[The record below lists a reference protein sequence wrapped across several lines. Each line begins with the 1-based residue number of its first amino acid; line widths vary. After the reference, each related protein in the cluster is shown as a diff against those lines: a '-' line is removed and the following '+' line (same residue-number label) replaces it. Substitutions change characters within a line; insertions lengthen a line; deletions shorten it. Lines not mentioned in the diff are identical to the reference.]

1 MVHLPITPSSRA
13 HRLNPHVITI
23 PWHSFGE
30 GPELTAMGTEA
41 VGNQKCE
48 VSTDLLLTPRMVEVG
63 SAGEAENKLAV
74 ASWVL
79 PRKGAGKRLPW
90 IT

>member
-1 MVHLPITPSSRA
+1 
-13 HRLNPHVITI
+13 
-23 PWHSFGE
+23 
-30 GPELTAMGTEA
+30 MGTEA